1 MATAS
6 ERDIAFSMMR
16 LWGRD
21 AENLAIKYAQDFEHL
36 NNFTEADRW
45 HAVQRIVA
53 RWDGLVASSSK
64 ASAIAILG
72 LLQRPHQTPAASFRR
87 LEE

>member
-21 AENLAIKYAQDFEHL
+21 AENLAIKYAQKFEYL

-53 RWDGLVASSSK
+53 RWDGLVASSSN
-64 ASAIAILG
+64 A
-72 LLQRPHQTPAASFRR
+72 QRYRYIGSSPTPISKPSCIFPTA
-87 LEE
+87 

>member
-6 ERDIAFSMMR
+6 ERDIAFSMIR

-21 AENLAIKYAQDFEHL
+21 AENLAIKYAQEFECL
-36 NNFTEADRW
+36 NSFTEADRW

-53 RWDGLVASSSK
+53 RWDVLVALSSSAHIK
-64 ASAIAILG
+64 
-72 LLQRPHQTPAASFRR
+72 P
-87 LEE
+87 